1 MPPGQEKQVL
11 KGSSAG
17 AVYRVVDKAALSNSN
32 NEIVLVVKLELVI
45 FRKVAGAVWRQ
56 ISFVCD
62 RLNTSC
68 VDYAKPGD
76 IIGLGYIF
84 AGDFCYAQ
92 RK

>member
-1 MPPGQEKQVL
+1 M
-11 KGSSAG
+11 SG

-76 IIGLGYIF
+76 IIVLGYIF